1 MGSFTKVPSASCGLC
16 SAAIMGE
23 DLFTALV
30 SLVMVVE
37 GPTRR
42 SGLYLNVGLWVVLL
56 LGAAQTSR
64 LLSSKSES
72 RF

>member
-1 MGSFTKVPSASCGLC
+1 
-16 SAAIMGE
+16 MGE

-56 LGAAQTSR
+56 LGTAQTSR